1 MISRGRLEL
10 QVVPDSLPN
19 DMFHR
24 ATKRFREGLAK
35 EQLDTFK
42 ATDLRALKKELKKIQ
57 DEQEQSHSLRNL
69 RRLERF
75 IQATEQIGTVLED
88 ILGTSEEMCLVWGP
102 VKALL
107 QV

>member
-10 QVVPDSLPN
+10 QVVPDWLPN
-19 DMFHR
+19 DMFYR
-24 ATKRFREGLAK
+24 VTKHFRDGLQK

-57 DEQEQSHSLRNL
+57 DEQGQSHSLRNL
-69 RRLERF
+69 RRIERF
-75 IQATEQIGTVLED
+75 IQAAEQIGTVLED
-88 ILGTSEEMCLVWGP
+88 ILGTSEEMCLIWGP